1 MKSKTGIRYQVSGI
15 GSRWLKI
22 TLIVAVLLIALP
34 AQAFALGISPG
45 ERVIKNQPGKTFE
58 YVGLIV
64 NNEYKDMTVNLEVG
78 GDLKQFVSV
87 EPKELNFTREE
98 SQKTYIVQVLVPFTI
113 EPGQNLG
120 YILASE
126 EPEAQEG
133 EMKISTTVAVKSR
146 IVIASNETEEKQNV
160 LEKVDAGDGVLETE
174 SGPRTTGLVV
184 GKESRAGLFQNKMV
198 GIILLISGLLIMG
211 GLMLIGVNYQKQASQ
226 VAVKKKEEKR
236 VQKQV
241 TAQEQLLA
249 LEDYIQKCRNR
260 GISKEK
266 IKARLIQ
273 EKWDEKV
280 INKLLKR
287 AS

>member
-146 IVIASNETEEKQNV
+146 IVIASNETEENFK
-160 LEKVDAGDGVLETE
+160 
-174 SGPRTTGLVV
+174 
-184 GKESRAGLFQNKMV
+184 
-198 GIILLISGLLIMG
+198 IM
-211 GLMLIGVNYQKQASQ
+211 
-226 VAVKKKEEKR
+226 
-236 VQKQV
+236 
-241 TAQEQLLA
+241 
-249 LEDYIQKCRNR
+249 
-260 GISKEK
+260 
-266 IKARLIQ
+266 
-273 EKWDEKV
+273 
-280 INKLLKR
+280 
-287 AS
+287 